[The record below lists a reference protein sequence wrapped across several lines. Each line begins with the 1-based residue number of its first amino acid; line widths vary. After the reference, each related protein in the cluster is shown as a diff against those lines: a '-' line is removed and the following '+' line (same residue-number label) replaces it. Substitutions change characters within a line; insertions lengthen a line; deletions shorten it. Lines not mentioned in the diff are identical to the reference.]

1 MIYLDHAASTPPR
14 PEALA
19 ELRRWSDAA
28 NASASHRAGQRA
40 REAVEIARE
49 QVAVAIGAHPSEVLF
64 TASGTEADN
73 LAVKGLAWAGADRG
87 RRHVVTTN
95 VEHPAVLESVAWL
108 ARHGFEVDL
117 VPARPDG
124 TVDPEA
130 VAAAVRG
137 DTAVV
142 SVMTANNEVG
152 AVNDVVAVTDLLADR
167 EIPVHTDAVQAF
179 ATLDVRVGAV
189 DALALSGHKFGAPQ
203 GVGVAFVRRGVPME
217 ALVHGGGQERGL
229 RSGTYAAA
237 QIAAFGAGVQSAVAD
252 RPRVRSAAV
261 RQTDRLAAALADVG
275 GVVRTGPDDP
285 SWRLAS
291 HLHITI
297 DGVDTEALTFALDH
311 AGLAASGGAACGAG
325 AVKASHVVE
334 ALDLRADAVLRLSVG
349 WTTTDDEIDR
359 AADVLTD
366 VIVRLRAG
374 RPVVTS

>member
-19 ELRRWSDAA
+19 AWRRWSDAA

-40 REAVEIARE
+40 REAVEVARE
-49 QVAVAIGAHPSEVLF
+49 QVAVAIGAHPSEVVF

-73 LAVKGLAWAGADRG
+73 LAVKGLAWAGAERG
-87 RRHVVTTN
+87 HRHVVTTN
-95 VEHPAVLESVAWL
+95 VEHPAVLESAAWL

-117 VPARPDG
+117 VPVRPDG

-130 VAAAVRG
+130 VAAAVRD

-152 AVNDVVAVTDLLADR
+152 AANDIVALTDLLEDR

-189 DALALSGHKFGAPQ
+189 HALALSGHKFGAPQ
-203 GVGVAFVRRGVPME
+203 GVGAAYLRRGVPVE
-217 ALVHGGGQERGL
+217 ALAHGGGQERGL

-237 QIAAFGAGVQSAVAD
+237 QIAAFGAAVETAVSD
-252 RPRVRSAAV
+252 RPRFRAEAA
-261 RQTDRLAAALADVG
+261 RQTDRLASALMDLG
-275 GVVRTGPDDP
+275 GVTRSGPADP
-285 SWRLAS
+285 SQRLAT
-291 HLHITI
+291 HLHVAI
-297 DGVDTEALTFALDH
+297 DGVDTEALTFALDQG
-311 AGLAASGGAACGAG
+311 GLAASGGAACGAG

-334 ALDLRADAVLRLSVG
+334 ALDLRADAVLRLTVG

-374 RPVVTS
+374 QSVVAS

>member
-19 ELRRWSDAA
+19 AWRRWSGAA

-40 REAVEIARE
+40 REAVEVARE
-49 QVAVAIGAHPSEVLF
+49 QVAVAIGAHPSEVVF

-73 LAVKGLAWAGADRG
+73 LAVKGLAWAGAERE

-95 VEHPAVLESVAWL
+95 VEHPAVLESAAWL
-108 ARHGFEVDL
+108 ARHGFAIDI

-130 VAAAVRG
+130 VSAAVRD

-152 AVNDVVAVTDLLADR
+152 AVNDLVALTDLLVDR
-167 EIPVHTDAVQAF
+167 GVPVHTDAVQAF
-179 ATLDVRVGAV
+179 ATLDVRVGTV

-203 GVGVAFVRRGVPME
+203 GVGVAFLRRGVPIE
-217 ALVHGGGQERGL
+217 ALVHGGGQERGV

-237 QIAAFGAGVQSAVAD
+237 QVAAFGAAVEAGVSD
-252 RPRVRSAAV
+252 RPRFRAEAA
-261 RQTDRLAAALADVG
+261 RQTDRLAGALTDLG
-275 GVVRTGPDDP
+275 GVTRSGPADP
-285 SWRLAS
+285 SRRLAT
-291 HLHITI
+291 HLHVAI

-334 ALDLRADAVLRLSVG
+334 ALDLQADAVLRLSVG

-374 RPVVTS
+374 HSVVAR